1 MSLTRFIENIWV
13 IGIFA
18 VAVLLLIIMYCFQK
32 NQKKEDEKPVL
43 ETPAFVRTN
52 SSEISELGINK
63 VTLEAH
69 LRYPDKPIEPIE
81 PTRFITTL
89 TIPISESG
97 YPSIPPPDYASA
109 LFDPDHPDQI
119 LH

>member
-1 MSLTRFIENIWV
+1 MDWIFENIWAIV
-13 IGIFA
+13 IFV
-18 VAVLLLIIMYCFQK
+18 VAGLVLMIIYCYQK
-32 NQKKEDEKPVL
+32 SQKGEDEKPVL
-43 ETPAFVRTN
+43 ETPANNRTN
-52 SSEISELGINK
+52 SEISELGINN

-69 LRYPDKPIEPIE
+69 LRYPDEPIV
-81 PTRFITTL
+81 PTKFITTL

-97 YPSIPPPDYASA
+97 YPSIAPPDYASA

>member
-1 MSLTRFIENIWV
+1 MSLTHFIENIWV

-32 NQKKEDEKPVL
+32 SQKTEDEKPVL
-43 ETPAFVRTN
+43 ETPVFVGTN
-52 SSEISELGINK
+52 SEISELAINK

-97 YPSIPPPDYASA
+97 YPSIAPPDYASA

>member
-1 MSLTRFIENIWV
+1 MSLTLFIENIWV

-32 NQKKEDEKPVL
+32 SQKKEGEKPVL
-43 ETPAFVRTN
+43 ETPAMVGTN
-52 SSEISELGINK
+52 SEISELGINK
-63 VTLEAH
+63 VTLEQH
-69 LRYPDKPIEPIE
+69 LGYPDKPIE

-97 YPSIPPPDYASA
+97 YPSIAPPEYASA

>member
-1 MSLTRFIENIWV
+1 MSLTFFIENIWV

-32 NQKKEDEKPVL
+32 SQKKEDEKPVL
-43 ETPAFVRTN
+43 ETPAMVGTN
-52 SSEISELGINK
+52 SEISELRINNL
-63 VTLEAH
+63 TLEEH
-69 LRYPDKPIEPIE
+69 LRYPDKPIEP
-81 PTRFITTL
+81 TKFITTL

>member
-1 MSLTRFIENIWV
+1 MSLTLFIENIWV
-13 IGIFA
+13 IGIFT

-32 NQKKEDEKPVL
+32 SRKTEDEKPVL
-43 ETPAFVRTN
+43 ELPANNRTN
-52 SSEISELGINK
+52 SEISELGINK

>member
-1 MSLTRFIENIWV
+1 MSLTLFIENIWV

-32 NQKKEDEKPVL
+32 SQKTEDEKPVL
-43 ETPAFVRTN
+43 ETPVFVGTN
-52 SSEISELGINK
+52 SEISELGINK
-63 VTLEAH
+63 VTLEQH
-69 LRYPDKPIEPIE
+69 LGYPDKPIE